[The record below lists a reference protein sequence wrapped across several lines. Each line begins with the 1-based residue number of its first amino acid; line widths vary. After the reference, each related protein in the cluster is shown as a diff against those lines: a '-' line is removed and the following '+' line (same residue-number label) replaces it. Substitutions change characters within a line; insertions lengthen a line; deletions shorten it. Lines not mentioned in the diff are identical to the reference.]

1 MWSTVYAYDS
11 TKLKIAPTKMAD
23 FFELQTFPGKR
34 GLRKS
39 PKGTLEWAL
48 IADGVPTADVY
59 KVLATKDGAERA
71 FKKLTELKP
80 NIQWWEA
87 GAQPP
92 QFLVAGDVV
101 LTTDPRRGTLARL
114 YPWLIA
120 YEGTLWLLFTLL
132 PVVGGTFPE
141 VNPVAAAVQV
151 TISGVGVAVSFLIYL
166 LSLRLMANP
175 ADATGRAQLGDLLN
189 LTAALAAAMVVL
201 NVIPLLGLPAP
212 TLGDKLAYG
221 LANAAEAASWLLLR
235 WALLT
240 ANPENTAKE
249 VS

>member
-1 MWSTVYAYDS
+1 MKSLINFSPSQTVRLAS
-11 TKLKIAPTKMAD
+11 GSLWLRLASLLALASFTVFRGGVSFWLPLID
-23 FFELQTFPGKR
+23 FLGSAAMLALWIPLMGR
-34 GLRKS
+34 LLR
-39 PKGTLEWAL
+39 
-48 IADGVPTADVY
+48 
-59 KVLATKDGAERA
+59 
-71 FKKLTELKP
+71 
-80 NIQWWEA
+80 
-87 GAQPP
+87 
-92 QFLVAGDVV
+92 GDVV

-240 ANPENTAKE
+240 ENPENTAKE